1 MTMDEEALTGVTG
14 QRDKSG
20 SGHAGDA
27 DMRASPAPDARPE
40 NGQPHRGESPN
51 TGTPDARR
59 LASILARIDRP
70 IVLVGMMGVGKSS
83 LGRKLASQLGAPF
96 VDADEAIETS
106 AQMTIPE
113 IFNTYG
119 ETFFRD
125 GERRVIARLMGDGAS
140 GGTLVK
146 VIATGGG
153 AFVNDATR
161 ALILRQGIAIWL
173 DAELDTLV
181 ERTARKDNRPLL
193 QNGNPREI
201 LGRLKRE
208 REPFYAQ
215 APIHVVSGNIPH
227 SRTLGRMLGAIEQWL
242 DDRPPLDAAAR

>member
-1 MTMDEEALTGVTG
+1 MGRRDRSG
-14 QRDKSG
+14 Q
-20 SGHAGDA
+20 GHAGGA
-27 DMRASPAPDARPE
+27 DIHASSPSDGRPADE
-40 NGQPHRGESPN
+40 QPHRGESLHSA
-51 TGTPDARR
+51 GAPDATR
-59 LASILARIDRP
+59 LTSILARIDRP

-96 VDADEAIETS
+96 IDADEAIETS

-113 IFNTYG
+113 IFAAYG
-119 ETFFRD
+119 ESFFRD
-125 GERRVIARLMGDGAS
+125 GERRVIARLMGEGVNDK
-140 GGTLVK
+140 TPVK

-153 AFVNDATR
+153 AFVNEATR
-161 ALILRQGIAIWL
+161 SLILRRGIAIWI

-193 QNGNPREI
+193 QNGNPRDI

-215 APIHVVSGNIPH
+215 APIHVVSGNTPH

-242 DDRPPLDAAAR
+242 DHRPTLDPAAA